1 MLKLTVPD
9 ITRLMYR
16 AIEQMQKTRAVLIDD
31 ELALDRNA
39 VFPFQ
44 PTDVEGIHTHKT
56 DDGDGV
62 WFRLKDGRVFTK
74 YGQPAPYD
82 HALYDTTDEKREKV

>member
-16 AIEQMQKTRAVLIDD
+16 AIGQLQKRRAALHAD
-31 ELALDRNA
+31 EPTLDLNH

-56 DDGDGV
+56 DEGDGV

-82 HALYDTTDEKREKV
+82 PALYDTTDEKA